1 MKHFKKIQSDMYQA
15 MKSGEKETANTLR
28 NVLAKLKDK
37 QIEKRTDLT
46 HEEEIKTLQTLVKQR
61 KESID
66 LYQKGGRDELVDQ
79 ETKEMDIINSYLPK
93 MMDDDK
99 IKEIV
104 ERVIKDSIDEV
115 IIATS
120 ATVEGQTTA
129 HYIKDSLKDTNVKV
143 SKLAPADFNS
153 FSISS
158 CLNSVPKYEPF
169 ISSFELTDLLFP

>member
-28 NVLAKLKDK
+28 SVLAKLKDK

-46 HEEEIKTLQTLVKQR
+46 QEEEIKTLQTLVKQR

-104 ERVIKDSIDEV
+104 ESVIQDTGASSMADMGKVMPEVMKLGKGLIDGKTAQRVV
-115 IIATS
+115 S
-120 ATVEGQTTA
+120 AQ
-129 HYIKDSLKDTNVKV
+129 LK
-143 SKLAPADFNS
+143 
-153 FSISS
+153 
-158 CLNSVPKYEPF
+158 
-169 ISSFELTDLLFP
+169 

>member
-1 MKHFKKIQSDMYQA
+1 MKHFEKIQSDMYQA

-46 HEEEIKTLQTLVKQR
+46 QEEEIKTLQTLVKQR

-79 ETKEMDIINSYLPK
+79 ETKEMDLINSYLPK
-93 MMDDDK
+93 MMDDEK

-104 ERVIKDSIDEV
+104 ESVIKDTGASSIADMGKVMPEV
-115 IIATS
+115 MKLGKGLID
-120 ATVEGQTTA
+120 GKTA
-129 HYIKDSLKDTNVKV
+129 QQFVSEQLK
-143 SKLAPADFNS
+143 
-153 FSISS
+153 
-158 CLNSVPKYEPF
+158 
-169 ISSFELTDLLFP
+169 

>member
-1 MKHFKKIQSDMYQA
+1 MKYFEKIQSDMYQA

-46 HEEEIKTLQTLVKQR
+46 QEEEIKTLQTLVKQR

-79 ETKEMDIINSYLPK
+79 ETKEMNIINSYLPK
-93 MMDDDK
+93 MMDDEK

-104 ERVIKDSIDEV
+104 ESVIKDTGASSMADMGKVMPEVMKLGKGLID
-115 IIATS
+115 
-120 ATVEGQTTA
+120 GKTA
-129 HYIKDSLKDTNVKV
+129 QQFVSEQLK
-143 SKLAPADFNS
+143 
-153 FSISS
+153 
-158 CLNSVPKYEPF
+158 
-169 ISSFELTDLLFP
+169 

>member
-1 MKHFKKIQSDMYQA
+1 MKYFEKIQSDMYQA

-46 HEEEIKTLQTLVKQR
+46 EEEEIKTLQTLVKQR

-93 MMDDDK
+93 MMDDEK

-104 ERVIKDSIDEV
+104 ESVIQDTGASSMADMGKVMPEVMKLGKGLID
-115 IIATS
+115 
-120 ATVEGQTTA
+120 GKTA
-129 HYIKDSLKDTNVKV
+129 QQFVSEQLK
-143 SKLAPADFNS
+143 
-153 FSISS
+153 
-158 CLNSVPKYEPF
+158 
-169 ISSFELTDLLFP
+169 